1 MEEGAKT
8 IGLNECVALLAP
20 LFRAGIPVWLVGG
33 AVRDALEKRPPRD
46 FDFVG
51 EADPGT
57 LRRLLPQ
64 AVSVGGKIPTLV
76 LSRGKGRTPLQLS
89 GGEKGLLAD
98 LERRDFSMNAMA
110 WQVSPTG
117 LEGEIL
123 DPFGGREDLKNRR
136 LRVPLASRD
145 PFREDPVR
153 VLRLMRFVATR
164 GYTVEPATLGMARG
178 AMKDLAKVAGER
190 RLREV
195 ELFWVGE
202 ALDMVTRNLPEDFCG
217 EALRAGIFG
226 RNLPALPLSQSREAF
241 LRAVEATT
249 SSGLVRMWIFAW
261 EAAGSEGGVETRW
274 GRSLW
279 GGKGGA
285 DLPLSRID
293 RHRLVTLDRL
303 KGVLSRWPMLGPW
316 DRRSLTL
323 VGRDP
328 SKGEVARLV
337 ARGLPEELRVHFLMW
352 ARQGERLVRQLPK
365 DGLNPPRRRR

>member
-8 IGLNECVALLAP
+8 IGLNECVALLSP

-195 ELFWVGE
+195 ELFWAGE
-202 ALDMVTRNLPEDFCG
+202 ALDQVTRNLPEDFCG
-217 EALRAGIFG
+217 EALCAGIFG
-226 RNLPALPLSQSREAF
+226 RNLPALPLSRSTAAF
-241 LRAVEATT
+241 SRAVEATKA
-249 SSGLVRMWIFAW
+249 SGLVRMWIFAW
-261 EAAGSEGGVETRW
+261 EAAGSEGGVETGW

-285 DLPLSRID
+285 ALPLSRID

-303 KGVLSRWPMLGPW
+303 KGVLSRWPLFGPW
-316 DRRSLTL
+316 DRRSLSL

-328 SKGEVARLV
+328 SKGEVAHL
-337 ARGLPEELRVHFLMW
+337 AAQGFPEELRFHFLMW